1 MNRLVVN
8 VVALV
13 VSPALVATGFLTG
26 IRRLLGGRLDG
37 RAVPGD
43 WTALVVVALGGYLLG
58 HPFYPE
64 VVPLV
69 RASTPWLFAV
79 GGAYL
84 ILGAMSLVAARA
96 RRFSAV
102 GAYATALLAIA
113 VAVLAAHGPDPD
125 AIVRLVVGSDVGPPL
140 YTSVP
145 AALLFALG
153 YADCDDG
160 HGFSHPVA
168 LVFVSYALLFANSIP
183 LTERVRGPVGLFF
196 VVFGSIGV
204 LVGIPTYLL
213 GRSLGSAVAEE
224 P

>member
-13 VSPALVATGFLTG
+13 VSPALVATGFLVG
-26 IRRLLGGRLDG
+26 VRRLLRGRLDG
-37 RAVPGD
+37 RTVPTD

-64 VVPLV
+64 MVPLI

-84 ILGAMSLVAARA
+84 TLGTASLVAARA

-125 AIVRLVVGSDVGPPL
+125 AIVRLAVGSDVGPPL

-145 AALLFALG
+145 AALLFAFG
-153 YADCDDG
+153 YADSDDRD
-160 HGFSHPVA
+160 GFSHPIAV
-168 LVFVSYALLFANSIP
+168 VFASFALLFANSIR
-183 LTERVRGPVGLFF
+183 LTERVFGPAGLFF
-196 VVFGSIGV
+196 VVFGVIGV
-204 LVGIPTYLL
+204 LLGIPTYLL
-213 GRSLGSAVAEE
+213 GRALGSAVEE